1 MLIGDLARLSGLS
14 KDGIRHYEEMGIV
27 RSLPQQA
34 GSRVYRDYDP
44 ANLDRIA
51 RARQAQQLGL
61 ALKEIGPLL
70 DVHDTR
76 DFTEVETVIFLEE
89 RLAVVKGRIAELRHM
104 EAFIE
109 EKLSRHRA
117 LAEREQERARQE
129 P

>member
-1 MLIGDLARLSGLS
+1 MCGRCRDRPAAVSIATTIPPIST
-14 KDGIRHYEEMGIV
+14 
-27 RSLPQQA
+27 
-34 GSRVYRDYDP
+34 GS
-44 ANLDRIA
+44 

-76 DFTEVETVIFLEE
+76 DFTEAETVIFLKE

-109 EKLSRHRA
+109 EKLSCHRA